1 MIKKFFISLSFIITS
16 LSAFSQAGTGVYQ
29 FLELPVS
36 SRLAALGSYN
46 VSLRDNDINFGF
58 INPALLTA
66 ETNNTIGLNMAFY
79 LADIK
84 FGSAVYGKN
93 IDKNNFLAYGIQYVD
108 YGLFKYA
115 NETNS
120 QTDDSYFT
128 AKDMAINIM
137 YAHKFN
143 KMFTVGATFK
153 PIYSV
158 YETYT
163 SYGVA
168 LDAGISYND
177 SASLFSAGLVLR
189 NLGTQLKGY
198 YSDEGGQHIEPLP
211 LNIQLGI
218 TKKLTYAPLR
228 FSLTLQNLQNWDMGY
243 QSTNQ
248 ATTTPTTTTVNMSG
262 TVTARKIDFFDMAF
276 RHVIL
281 AAEFVPSKN
290 FYITAAY
297 NDRRAQELSMN
308 GFKSSAGFSFGGG
321 IKLYKFHVGFGTTQF
336 QAGTASYQF
345 SITTSLNEFRL

>member
-1 MIKKFFISLSFIITS
+1 MTKKLIVFFSLIICSF
-16 LSAFSQAGTGVYQ
+16 SAFSQAGTGVYQ
-29 FLELPVS
+29 FLDLPVS

-46 VSLRDNDINFGF
+46 VSIRDNDINFGF

-66 ETNNTIGLNMAFY
+66 ETDNTLGLNMAFY

-84 FGSAVYGKN
+84 FGSAVYGRN
-93 IDKNNFLAYGIQYVD
+93 IDKNNYMAYGIQYVD

-128 AKDMAINIM
+128 AKDMAVSVM
-137 YAHKFN
+137 YAHKLTN
-143 KMFTVGATFK
+143 SLTVGATLK
-153 PIYSV
+153 PVYSV

-163 SYGVA
+163 SFGLG

-177 SASLFSAGLVLR
+177 TVNLLSAGLVFK
-189 NLGTQLKGY
+189 NMGTQLKGY
-198 YSDEGGQHIEPLP
+198 YSDEGGQHIEPMP
-211 LNIQLGI
+211 FNIQLGI
-218 TKKLTYAPLR
+218 TKKLAHAPLR
-228 FSLTLQNLQNWDMGY
+228 FSLTLQNLQNWTMNY

-248 ATTTPTTTTVNMSG
+248 PTTTSTNTIINMDG
-262 TVTARKIDFFDMAF
+262 TITTRKIDFFDMAF

-290 FYITAAY
+290 FYLSVAY
-297 NDRRAQELSMN
+297 NDRRAQELGMT

-321 IKLYKFHVGFGTTQF
+321 IKLYKFQVGFGTTQF
-336 QAGTASYQF
+336 QVGTASYQF
-345 SITTSLNEFRL
+345 SITTSLNDFRL

>member
-1 MIKKFFISLSFIITS
+1 MIKKYFVLIYLIIFS
-16 LSAFSQAGTGVYQ
+16 LSAYSQAGTGVYQ

-46 VSLRDNDINFGF
+46 VSIHDNDINFGF
-58 INPALLTA
+58 INPSLLTS
-66 ETNNTIGLNMAFY
+66 ETNNCIGLNMSSY

-84 FGSAVYGKN
+84 FGSAIYGKN
-93 IDKNNFLAYGIQYVD
+93 IDKNNYLAVGIQYVD
-108 YGLFKYA
+108 YGKFKYA
-115 NETNS
+115 DETNS
-120 QTDDSYFT
+120 QTDDQYFT
-128 AKDMAINIM
+128 AKDMALNII
-137 YAHKFN
+137 YARPLSKTI
-143 KMFTVGATFK
+143 TVGATLK

-163 SYGVA
+163 SIGIA
-168 LDAGISYND
+168 MDAGISYND
-177 SASLFSAGLVLR
+177 DAHNFSAGLVFR
-189 NLGTQLKGY
+189 NMGTQLKGY
-198 YSDEGGQHIEPLP
+198 YSDEGGQHIEPIP
-211 LNIQLGI
+211 FNIQLGV
-218 TKKLTYAPLR
+218 TKKLAYAPLR
-228 FSLTLQNLQNWDMGY
+228 FSLTLQNLQNWDMNY

-248 ATTTPTTTTVNMSG
+248 PTTTLTNTITNTTSSI
-262 TVTARKIDFFDMAF
+262 TSRKIEFFDMAF

-290 FYITAAY
+290 FYITLAY

-345 SITTSLNEFRL
+345 SITTALNEFRL